1 MLKGSSKI
9 IPRKPIIDDIFAE
22 NDLGLHLFNIIETFT
37 VYFNVNRFITPE
49 YKVRIAQ
56 SELSG
61 HLKEFFVRQNVG
73 QTLVDARIS
82 ARPVIEH
89 GFTSEPVIA
98 CLN

>member
-61 HLKEFFVRQNVG
+61 QNVG